1 MTTAILILETP
12 DVGPSNR
19 VLGCIEV
26 TQGTK
31 RRSLPLTSVQIAAR
45 VADRLAHVTIKETFK
60 NPYSDHLEAVYIFP
74 LAGGSA
80 VSSFKMMVGERTI
93 VGRVDERQAA
103 RDQYVDALQS
113 GKRAAL
119 MEQERDDVFTVQ
131 VGNLPPGEE
140 VTVEITYSEKLGYFD
155 NGTTELRLPLVV
167 SPRYIPGHALSR
179 INLGD
184 GVELDTDI
192 VPDASRISPP
202 RLADGVDPKTA
213 LSLTVEL
220 AGDQIIEDL
229 SCSQHATKLGTSKD
243 GFKVTLARADE
254 LLNRDFVLRW
264 RVATDTLQSNFL
276 VYRNP
281 ENKSECYG
289 MLSLLPPKS
298 DGVGTIARDVIFV
311 VDRSGSMNGTK
322 MASAARAC
330 AMLINTLG
338 PQDRFAVQAFD
349 NVAEWMNQYGNRFVH
364 SDEGG
369 KQQGERYL
377 RGITARGGTEMHSS
391 LQEAIIT
398 MKSRGEPGKR
408 LPIIVVLT
416 DGEVGNESPIL
427 KHVQSELGDI
437 RVFAIGIDTAV
448 NDGFLN
454 RLATLGGGT
463 ASFVQPGTQLEDALS
478 GIGREIG
485 TPIVTNLTL
494 EDVNCGLDA
503 SSIAPCRIPDLF
515 EGRASSAFFKFS
527 AAKLKEL
534 ANGKLKVR
542 GRLTDGGE
550 FVKEVRAKVIDMPAL
565 AQLWAKSYVVDLED
579 QYRISN
585 THAQSALH
593 SQIVNV
599 AITHSLL
606 TKFTAFVVVDDA
618 EIVNASGAMRTVVQ
632 PVQMPAGWQ
641 NNQNVQVKGSTN
653 LPQRQTSSLMGQ
665 LVRQRIQAP
674 QDEGQTGSW
683 GGIGGAYGQA
693 PGGDAWGGSGGGN
706 YGSAPQ
712 APAPAP
718 RAKQEG
724 AASAWGQPAPP
735 SGPCESQSSEFD
747 DSAPEPMAAPSPM
760 QAPAAQNAPC
770 APAAPGS
777 ASGPSLSQWAKECAD
792 KVQALPE
799 MLKKKAKDQASM
811 NKSLMDSFKELVS
824 MLHEIFADIKNSKNG
839 KQLEVQKLADLR
851 LRLLEELS
859 HSDIADR
866 LPLLQR
872 YLRADLVNLIHS
884 IEATK
889 VVSDSLKKMVGDQEA
904 VFKKVVDESSA
915 IEAGSR
921 PFWQANV

>member
-26 TQGTK
+26 TQGYK
-31 RRSLPLTSVQIAAR
+31 RRSLPLTSVQIGAR

-167 SPRYIPGHALSR
+167 APRYIPGQALSR

-202 RLADGVDPKTA
+202 RLAEGVDPKTA

-243 GFKVTLARADE
+243 GFKVTLAREDE
-254 LLNRDFVLRW
+254 LLDRDFVLRW

-289 MLSLLPPKS
+289 MISLLPPKS

-349 NVAEWMNQYGNRFVH
+349 NVAEWMNPFGNRFIH

-377 RGITARGGTEMHSS
+377 RGITARGGTEMHNS
-391 LQEAIIT
+391 LQEAIVT
-398 MKSRGEPGKR
+398 MKSRSEPRQR
-408 LPIIVVLT
+408 LPIIVMLT

-427 KHVQSELGDI
+427 RHVQTQLGDI

-454 RLATLGGGT
+454 RLAALGGGT
-463 ASFVQPGTQLEDALS
+463 ATYVQPGAQLEEALS

-485 TPIVTNLTL
+485 TPIVTDLTL
-494 EDVNCGLDA
+494 EDINCGLDA
-503 SSIAPCRIPDLF
+503 SSIAPCKIPDLF

-527 AAKLKEL
+527 ASKLKEL
-534 ANGKLKVR
+534 ANGKLKVK
-542 GRLTDGGE
+542 GRRTDGAQ
-550 FVKEVRAKVIDMPAL
+550 FATEVRAKVIDLPAL

-579 QYRISN
+579 KYRISN
-585 THAQSALH
+585 THAQGALH
-593 SQIVNV
+593 AQIVNI
-599 AITHSLL
+599 AIAHSLL

-632 PVQMPAGWQ
+632 PVQTPAAW
-641 NNQNVQVKGSTN
+641 NTPIQVRESSG
-653 LPQRQTSSLMGQ
+653 LPPRQTSSLMGQ
-665 LVRQRIQAP
+665 LVRQQKP
-674 QDEGQTGSW
+674 QHETGSW
-683 GGIGGAYGQA
+683 GGAPGASGAGWGQSGGSDAGWGQA
-693 PGGDAWGGSGGGN
+693 PGRANSGGASGF
-706 YGSAPQ
+706 GCPPS
-712 APAPAP
+712 APAP
-718 RAKQEG
+718 RAKQES
-724 AASAWGQPAPP
+724 AADCWEQAQA
-735 SGPCESQSSEFD
+735 PCESQASNSGSD
-747 DSAPEPMAAPSPM
+747 NAAPEPMAAPSPM
-760 QAPAAQNAPC
+760 QAPSAPS
-770 APAAPGS
+770 AGS
-777 ASGPSLSQWAKECAD
+777 AGASLSQRAKDCVD
-792 KVQALPE
+792 KLEAFPD
-799 MLKKKAKDQASM
+799 MLKKKARDQSST
-811 NKSLMDSFKELVS
+811 NKSLLDSFKELQTALNEMFS
-824 MLHEIFADIKNSKNG
+824 EIKNG
-839 KQLEVQKLADLR
+839 KSGTPLDVKKLTDLR
-851 LRLLEELS
+851 QRLLDELS
-859 HSDIADR
+859 RSDIADR

-889 VVSDSLKKMVGDQEA
+889 IVSDSLKRMVSDQES
-904 VFKKVVDESSA
+904 VFKKVVEESSA

>member
-26 TQGTK
+26 TQGNK

-167 SPRYIPGHALSR
+167 APRYIPGHALSR

-202 RLADGVDPKTA
+202 RLALGVDPKTA

-220 AGDQIIEDL
+220 AGDQVIEDL

-243 GFKVTLARADE
+243 GFKVTLAREDE
-254 LLNRDFVLRW
+254 LLDRDFVLRW

-289 MLSLLPPKS
+289 MISLLPPKS

-349 NVAEWMNQYGNRFVH
+349 NVAEWMNQFGNRFVH

-377 RGITARGGTEMHSS
+377 RGITARGGTEMHNS
-391 LQEAIIT
+391 LQEAIVT
-398 MKSRGEPGKR
+398 MKSRGEPQKR

-454 RLATLGGGT
+454 RLAALGGGT
-463 ASFVQPGTQLEDALS
+463 ASFVQPGAQLEDALS

-494 EDVNCGLDA
+494 EDINCGLDA

-515 EGRASSAFFKFS
+515 EGRASNAFFKFS
-527 AAKLKEL
+527 ASKLKEL
-534 ANGKLKVR
+534 ANAKLKVK
-542 GRLTDGGE
+542 GRLTDGGK
-550 FVKEVRAKVIDMPAL
+550 FVQEVRAKVIDNPAL

-593 SQIVNV
+593 AQIVNV
-599 AITHSLL
+599 AMAHSLL
-606 TKFTAFVVVDDA
+606 TKFTAFVVVDEA
-618 EIVNASGAMRTVVQ
+618 EIVNSSGAMRTVVQ
-632 PVQMPAGWQ
+632 PVQMPAQWTNEQ
-641 NNQNVQVKGSTN
+641 STATGAN
-653 LPQRQTSSLMGQ
+653 LPLRQTSRLMGQ
-665 LVRQRIQAP
+665 LVRQRIHVP
-674 QDEGQTGSW
+674 QEQQDTGSW
-683 GGIGGAYGQA
+683 GSATGAS
-693 PGGDAWGGSGGGN
+693 WGEGSGGSPPGGGGWGGGS
-706 YGSAPQ
+706 YGSAPSPQ
-712 APAPAP
+712 APAP
-718 RAKQEG
+718 RAKQEKSQDG
-724 AASAWGQPAPP
+724 WAQPAAFD
-735 SGPCESQSSEFD
+735 SS
-747 DSAPEPMAAPSPM
+747 SAPEPMAAPTPMGAPPPM
-760 QAPAAQNAPC
+760 QAPDAQNAPC
-770 APAAPGS
+770 APASPAAGQ
-777 ASGPSLSQWAKECAD
+777 SLSQWAKECAD

-799 MLKKKAKDQASM
+799 MLKKKAKDQSST
-811 NKSLMDSFKELVS
+811 NKTLLNSFKELVTE
-824 MLHEIFADIKNSKNG
+824 LNEVFGEIKNG
-839 KQLEVQKLADLR
+839 KDGKQLDVKKLADLR
-851 LRLLEELS
+851 LRLLNELS

-889 VVSDSLKKMVGDQEA
+889 VASSSLRKMVSEQES
-904 VFKKVVDESSA
+904 VFKKVVEESSA
-915 IEAGSR
+915 IEASSR